1 MYQISFPNIGIHL
14 KYVPDSFQI
23 FGIQVRL
30 YGLIIALGFLIAL
43 AIVSKEAK
51 RTGQNPELY
60 LDYLLRN
67 LQLGLL
73 LCTGSRSR
81 RDTSEDY

>member
-43 AIVSKEAK
+43 AIISKGK
-51 RTGQNPELY
+51 GPDRI
-60 LDYLLRN
+60 
-67 LQLGLL
+67 
-73 LCTGSRSR
+73 RSFIWIICYTESYHPSYV
-81 RDTSEDY
+81 RDFIT